1 MPITI
6 NTLSAL
12 LRDSSPQVIKRVI
25 QACAA
30 VYKNSLQWLVTLAD
44 ISETTE
50 QAWNTLCH
58 MKGEI
63 LDMIDHDNDGIRT
76 NAIKFLE
83 GVVIMQT
90 YPDEDSVKKEN
101 DFSLEQIPISMKIVR
116 RRKLEDEANNIFDA
130 LLKFHGASHISS
142 VNLIACTGTLCIVAK
157 MRPSFMSSVVDGLK
171 NLLGN
176 LPPTLTDS
184 QVSSVKKHLKMQLIN
199 MLKNNASFEMHP
211 TIMPMLTDLG
221 ASNSEIA
228 RAMPKMDK
236 QEHHRRAK
244 RALENATAAADSA
257 KRQKLEV
264 EKKNAVAA
272 KRQMEIDYDEVEDQ
286 VRRANL
292 INESFLVE
300 SLRSQDYCVDLV
312 MDTMAHLPLPAA
324 PSHFLKT
331 YQPITNLTNA
341 QIIQRIASGLAQ
353 VITDKRLGPGMS
365 AITKEPPMRVKVS
378 LEEEH
383 NIIQSMRKDSSI
395 PEVTAND
402 LMDDSIDAEDPPEG
416 ESDVSPNDI
425 DARKEEATK
434 RLRENMAKTTGL
446 DPASSLTAAKMKQRA
461 KTLKLSDVT
470 KPLSRNVK
478 EKFLIDAVQRVL
490 KAEQKCIAG
499 GVVVKRRK
507 ILTVLAATFTGSVR
521 EAIIGFIM
529 KDIRAR
535 LDLAFSWLYEEYSL
549 MQGFTRHSYIK
560 SEQKPDFAY
569 NKLLGELISSKF
581 VFLYILSF

>member
-6 NTLSAL
+6 NTMSAL

>member
-1 MPITI
+1 MPVTI

-12 LRDSSPQVIKRVI
+12 LRDTSPQVIKRVI

-30 VYKNSLQWLVTLAD
+30 VYKNSLQWLVTMAD
-44 ISETTE
+44 VSETTE

-63 LDMIDHDNDGIRT
+63 LDMIEHDNDGIRT

-90 YPDEDSVKKEN
+90 YPDEDSVKKDN

-116 RRKLEDEANNIFDA
+116 RRKLEDEANNIFDV

-142 VNLIACTGTLCIVAK
+142 VNLIACTGTLCIIAK
-157 MRPSFMSSVVDGLK
+157 MRPSFMSSVVDALK
-171 NLLGN
+171 SLLGN

-199 MLKNNASFEMHP
+199 MLKNNASFEMHG
-211 TIMPMLTDLG
+211 TITPMLTDLG

-236 QEHHRRAK
+236 QEQHRRAK
-244 RALENATAAADSA
+244 RASENAAAAADSA

-264 EKKNAVAA
+264 EKKSA

-286 VRRANL
+286 VRRATV
-292 INESFLVE
+292 INESFVVDALKKQELCVE
-300 SLRSQDYCVDLV
+300 LV
-312 MDTMAHLPLPAA
+312 MAAMAHLPLPAA
-324 PSHFLKT
+324 PSHFLHAYT
-331 YQPITNLTNA
+331 PITNLSNA
-341 QIIQRIASGLAQ
+341 QIIQRIGAALAPLITKARIGPGAS
-353 VITDKRLGPGMS
+353 VITKD
-365 AITKEPPMRVKVS
+365 PPMRVKVS
-378 LEEEH
+378 LEEEK
-383 NIIQSMRKDSSI
+383 NIIQGMRKDSSV
-395 PEVTAND
+395 PEVTADD
-402 LMDDSIDAEDPPEG
+402 LMDDSIDADEPPLEDDEPAAVVPVDSE
-416 ESDVSPNDI
+416 V
-425 DARKEEATK
+425 ARKEEATK
-434 RLRENMAKTTGL
+434 RLRENMERAKTTPGGADL
-446 DPASSLTAAKMKQRA
+446 VTLAAGAKMKQRA
-461 KTLKLSDVT
+461 KSMNLSEVT
-470 KPLSRNVK
+470 KTLSRAVK
-478 EKFLIDAVQRVL
+478 EKFLLEAVQRVL
-490 KAEQKCIAG
+490 KSEQQCVAG

-521 EAIIGFIM
+521 EAIIGYIV
-529 KDIRAR
+529 KDIRTR

-560 SEQKPDFAY
+560 SEQKPDYAY
-569 NKLLGELISSKF
+569 NKLLGELIASKC
-581 VFLYILSF
+581 